1 MQIERSNQ
9 IGDCGR
15 GKEERL
21 LRGAAGSRRDGAGAE
36 GGHGGWLCR
45 SRAQGF
51 RHRPHPRP
59 PGPDAVLPRKDTWGP
74 LSLSRSVHLTLH
86 PGADL
91 LPSFCPGALPRSQP
105 DAQVG
110 ASYPSPQPLLVP
122 ETKQNSWFLHS
133 TERQH
138 LAGLSCFVR
147 RTEQVEWGALS
158 RSSNSPWRPA
168 AAVPGAAGMRIRTCS
183 RPARS
188 SLQKS
193 LCHPVPPPRA
203 HFKTSLCYEVGR
215 QTEPVSH
222 DPRYT

>member
-1 MQIERSNQ
+1 MDPEEAFAVVVVLVFCFLRITVAINKQLQCRSNAQ
-9 IGDCGR
+9 IRLETVDGAR
-15 GKEERL
+15 RSRL

-74 LSLSRSVHLTLH
+74 VSLSLSVHLTLH

-110 ASYPSPQPLLVP
+110 GSYPSPQPLLVP
-122 ETKQNSWFLHS
+122 ETNKTLGSCIRRSDNTLPDSPVLFGGPSRWS
-133 TERQH
+133 GER
-138 LAGLSCFVR
+138 
-147 RTEQVEWGALS
+147 
-158 RSSNSPWRPA
+158 
-168 AAVPGAAGMRIRTCS
+168 
-183 RPARS
+183 
-188 SLQKS
+188 
-193 LCHPVPPPRA
+193 
-203 HFKTSLCYEVGR
+203 
-215 QTEPVSH
+215 
-222 DPRYT
+222 